1 MRTVAGLVLV
11 ELQHDTLMG
20 AAHRANGR
28 AAMNAM
34 SSGDRLLLA
43 GLLPQ
48 IGSGNSELLFEQS
61 LEILLDGIA
70 GHMPED
76 RAGTALLRML

>member
-1 MRTVAGLVLV
+1 M
-11 ELQHDTLMG
+11 D
-20 AAHRANGR
+20 
-28 AAMNAM
+28 AM
-34 SSGDRLLLA
+34 SSGDRLLVA

-70 GHMPED
+70 GHIPD
-76 RAGTALLRML
+76 HRAETALLWIL